1 MQLKMTH
8 AADPCC
14 RMSALIRN
22 KANCEMSEMQETGKF
37 LPVVKTLHHRQAALK
52 IERISS
58 CFLFILLPLHIW
70 CISSHHPRCGVWPA
84 RGNFPDS
91 QHMMR
96 KSGRVSVN
104 FIIHNFY

>member
-1 MQLKMTH
+1 MTH
-8 AADPCC
+8 AAAADLCC

-37 LPVVKTLHHRQAALK
+37 LPLVKTLHHRQAALN
-52 IERISS
+52 IVSLSS

-84 RGNFPDS
+84 GGISRI
-91 QHMMR
+91 
-96 KSGRVSVN
+96 VN
-104 FIIHNFY
+104 T

>member
-8 AADPCC
+8 AADLCC

-37 LPVVKTLHHRQAALK
+37 LAVVKTLHHGQAALK
-52 IERISS
+52 IKIVRISS

-70 CISSHHPRCGVWPA
+70 CISSHPRCGGWPA

-96 KSGRVSVN
+96 KSG
-104 FIIHNFY
+104 